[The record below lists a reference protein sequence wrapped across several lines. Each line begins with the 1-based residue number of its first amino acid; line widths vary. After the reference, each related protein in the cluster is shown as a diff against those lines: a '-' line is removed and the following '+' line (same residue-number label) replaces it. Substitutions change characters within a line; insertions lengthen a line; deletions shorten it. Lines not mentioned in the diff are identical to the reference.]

1 MNYMAEIKAFYNLVQ
16 VKQLS
21 TGQIALWHAL
31 MHINNTCA
39 WIEWFTVP
47 NLTLELNTGL
57 SRSGIYKARN
67 VLKQHGIIDFKPNGT
82 KATSYKMISLLKSNQ
97 VSNQTH
103 VPMQD
108 SNQVSNQ
115 DGKQGSNQD
124 GNQDSNQISNTL
136 NKQYNTKQDK
146 INNSSTTESD
156 EEFKMIAKIYQDA
169 GFLVDGFTSDWIMSS
184 LDMYGFE
191 WVKNAIQEAANQ
203 GARNRAYVNKILSNW
218 QKWGGMK
225 LSTDSPPKNNENQ
238 DNTMPDYGW

>member
-1 MNYMAEIKAFYNLVQ
+1 MQYMAEIKAFYNLVQ

-82 KATSYKMISLLKSNQ
+82 KATSYKMLSLLN
-97 VSNQTH
+97 
-103 VPMQD
+103 
-108 SNQVSNQ
+108 SNQ
-115 DGKQGSNQD
+115 DSKQVGKQVGNQVGKQD
-124 GNQDSNQISNTL
+124 GNTL
-136 NKQYNTKQDK
+136 NIQDNTIQDET
-146 INNSSTTESD
+146 NNSTSIIEID
-156 EEFKMIAKIYQDA
+156 ENFKMIAKIYQDA
-169 GFLVDGFTSDWIMSS
+169 GFLVDGFTHDWIESS
-184 LDMYGFE
+184 IELYGFE
-191 WVKNAIQEAANQ
+191 WLKNAILEAANQ

-218 QKWGGMK
+218 QSWGGVK
-225 LSTDSPPKNNENQ
+225 LSKDSKEENKN
-238 DNTMPDYGW
+238 TGLPDYGW